1 MLNSQDNKQNGD
13 TDAAQR
19 PVKELYIFMEMA
31 GASAVNP
38 TFRLNNVPVCPY
50 VTVIIIIII
59 ITTTSNSVQ
68 QFHARRVV
76 LGRPAF
82 LLPAGISFM
91 Y

>member
-1 MLNSQDNKQNGD
+1 MKTVLNSQDNKQNGD
-13 TDAAQR
+13 TDAVHR
-19 PVKELYIFMEMA
+19 PVKELYIFMGMA

-50 VTVIIIIII
+50 ITVIIIITI
-59 ITTTSNSVQ
+59 TSNSVQ

-82 LLPAGISFM
+82 LLPAAISFM